1 MLQRYRDVEAFE
13 PKPVAL
19 ASISEAKLLADST
32 FRRLANYGPRVV
44 AECAE
49 WLVSLPLLDSGYSG
63 RLAGAAHL
71 RTAPI
76 CCKLHSR
83 CIVRP

>member
-1 MLQRYRDVEAFE
+1 MRDGVKTVSSCPTNIPA
-13 PKPVAL
+13 
-19 ASISEAKLLADST
+19 
-32 FRRLANYGPRVV
+32 GPRVV

-63 RLAGAAHL
+63 RLGGAAHL
-71 RTAPI
+71 RTEPI
-76 CCKLHSR
+76 WCKLHSH